1 MERVVT
7 SAGVM
12 RPPFMQIERR
22 SLLAG
27 LPLLALAT
35 QARADT
41 VDLSLSC
48 DTTLAPAL
56 RKVAAAYN
64 AKTSVRVFVFAT
76 GPGLILPQLERNI
89 QNDIVVTQIPILQA
103 AAETKIIAAVP
114 SAPRWRN
121 PLVIA
126 GLSDAS
132 SLDGVFAASDPTPAS
147 DIDGPALLA
156 KLELKPAR
164 VLGAVDTDEVA
175 QLLLTGAA
183 QAGILHMTDVRAHPR
198 LAVIRPVPN
207 DVAPPLVYAAS
218 ITRLSSRPNP
228 QGFIAF
234 LATPEARTLL
244 AAAGLET
251 ET

>member
-1 MERVVT
+1 
-7 SAGVM
+7 M
-12 RPPFMQIERR
+12 RIERR

-27 LPLLALAT
+27 LPLLALTT
-35 QARADT
+35 QARAGT
-41 VDLSLSC
+41 VDLSLTC
-48 DTTLAPAL
+48 DTTLATVV
-56 RKVAAAYN
+56 RKVAAAYR

-89 QNDIVVTQIPILQA
+89 QNDIVVTQIPILEQA
-103 AAETKIIAAVP
+103 AQAKIIAAVP
-114 SAPRWRN
+114 GMPHWRN

-126 GLSDAS
+126 GLSGAA

-156 KLELKPAR
+156 KLELKPTH

-175 QLLLTGAA
+175 RLLLTGAA

-218 ITRLSSRPNP
+218 VTRLSSRPNP

-234 LATPEARTLL
+234 LATQEASMLL
-244 AAAGLET
+244 TAAGLET